1 MNHIKT
7 FEQFEFNDNE
17 SLNEEIKLFGR
28 DIKLRPTFNDLRKW
42 QLAFLND
49 IDLDVLTPGGNQ
61 KEIKNIAK
69 QVNKTLNKTEWEVF
83 DEKIEKANVH
93 QVKSLHDSLKEM
105 KVALNDEKALIG
117 SIKFFDSLNKFSYVE
132 GLYILKDKVLF

>member
-1 MNHIKT
+1 MKHIKT
-7 FEQFEFNDNE
+7 FEQFEISDTD

-49 IDLDVLTPGGNQ
+49 IDLEQLTPGGNQ
-61 KEIKNIAK
+61 REIKNIAK

-83 DEKIEKANVH
+83 DEKIEKCTVH
-93 QVKSLHDSLKEM
+93 QVKSLLDSLKEM
-105 KVALNDEKALIG
+105 KTALNNESALVGRIG
-117 SIKFFDSLNKFSYVE
+117 FHDGLDKFFYTE
-132 GLYILKDKVLF
+132 GLSILKDRVLF